1 MSATADM
8 IDGLEDAALFG
19 RGKKRRRSTN
29 PERAVQRAIIR
40 RVAFHGIVCVHIKNE
55 AARSM
60 LGHINAKMDGL
71 LPGFPDLI
79 AMQAP
84 GRVAFPECKEPG
96 WKPPGPNAKGKDA
109 QHYQRQCEVH
119 AMLRR
124 LGFVAGFVT
133 SQEEAIALM
142 REARFSL

>member
-1 MSATADM
+1 MSATAAM
-8 IDGLEDAALFG
+8 LAGEEDAALFG
-19 RGKKRRRSTN
+19 RKRRRRVS
-29 PERAVQRAIIR
+29 PEQAVQRAIIR
-40 RVAFHGIVCVHIKNE
+40 RLMFHGVVCVHVKNE

-60 LGHINAKMDGL
+60 IGHIEAKKDGL
-71 LPGFPDLI
+71 LPGFVDLI

-96 WKPPGPNAKGKDA
+96 WKPPGPDAKGKAA
-109 QHYQRQCEVH
+109 QHYRRQCSAH

-133 SQEEAIALM
+133 SQEEAIALL
-142 REARFSL
+142 REAGFRL